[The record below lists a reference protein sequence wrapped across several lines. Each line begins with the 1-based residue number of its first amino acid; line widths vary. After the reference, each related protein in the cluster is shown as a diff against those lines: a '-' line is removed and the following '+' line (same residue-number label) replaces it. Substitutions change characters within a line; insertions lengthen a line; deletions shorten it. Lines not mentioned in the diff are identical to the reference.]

1 MFNLNN
7 HAMKRNKYSASSP
20 VEQLRNDLQQERS
33 EINVRL
39 ENPEGYRFPHERTT
53 DAKRLREIKAQLNK
67 LYLSTR
73 GLSLVYL

>member
-20 VEQLRNDLQQERS
+20 VEDLRDQLQQERF
-33 EINVRL
+33 EINKRL
-39 ENPEGYRFPHERTT
+39 ENADGYKFPHERTT

-73 GLSLVYL
+73 GLSLACL